1 MIITLAVGVGGIYF
15 WGGGD
20 NLHCAI
26 DTEEPVEL
34 EISFH
39 IFVYQFRANNLFIF
53 RRGIINH
60 GNEGMFFSYHVVSTM
75 LTHLINPLFTFA
87 YNFNIRR
94 SHHSLDK
101 ALPQL

>member
-1 MIITLAVGVGGIYF
+1 VGVWGIYF

-60 GNEGMFFSYHVVSTM
+60 GNE
-75 LTHLINPLFTFA
+75 
-87 YNFNIRR
+87 
-94 SHHSLDK
+94 
-101 ALPQL
+101 

>member
-1 MIITLAVGVGGIYF
+1 MDDNYTGGGGVGIYF

-20 NLHCAI
+20 NLHCAV

-60 GNEGMFFSYHVVSTM
+60 GNEGMFFFISCC
-75 LTHLINPLFTFA
+75 
-87 YNFNIRR
+87 FNNAHS
-94 SHHSLDK
+94 SHKSPFHICI
-101 ALPQL
+101 QI